1 MESVIEPVRKRYQIT
16 VEYKH
21 ISEGEAAMKKEA
33 IVGALSR
40 LLRRQPPVQPGDGER
55 M

>member
-1 MESVIEPVRKRYQIT
+1 MDSTLESVRKRYQIT

-21 ISEGEAAMKKEA
+21 VNEDEAAMKTEA

-40 LLRRQPPVQPGDGER
+40 LMRRQRLTQQVDGEGA
-55 M
+55 